1 MEAQKNQV
9 EIYPNEFPR
18 QTVQA
23 LLGYQVGK
31 LVVRYYSK
39 KVSVSCRYQGRSF
52 GSSGKDL
59 YQALYFI
66 KERIGLSQYLKNNIV

>member
-31 LVVRYYSK
+31 LVVR
-39 KVSVSCRYQGRSF
+39 
-52 GSSGKDL
+52 
-59 YQALYFI
+59 
-66 KERIGLSQYLKNNIV
+66 